1 MTDQQHTDGPVDAT
15 AIYTV
20 EDEARDERLPVP
32 PELLRALIIALKTHP
47 LPFRDPDSDYGDLYE
62 THCDQVEVVLNDKA
76 PRILEALQ
84 ADECLWSQ
92 HLAAWYR
99 LEAHGTNT
107 STGEADALTDDMIYA
122 IATTP
127 YVEDADGKHIL
138 CPHTFATKYRWFRG
152 RNER

>member
-1 MTDQQHTDGPVDAT
+1 MTDHQCTDGPVDT
-15 AIYTV
+15 TDIYTV

-62 THCDQVEVVLNDKA
+62 THCDQVEVVLNDMA

-107 STGEADALTDDMIYA
+107 STGESHALTDEMIS
-122 IATTP
+122 
-127 YVEDADGKHIL
+127 
-138 CPHTFATKYRWFRG
+138 
-152 RNER
+152 